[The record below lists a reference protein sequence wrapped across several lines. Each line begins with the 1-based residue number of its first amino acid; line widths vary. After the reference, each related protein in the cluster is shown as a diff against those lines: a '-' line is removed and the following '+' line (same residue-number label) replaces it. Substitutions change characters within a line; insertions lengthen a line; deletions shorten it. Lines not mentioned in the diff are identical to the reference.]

1 MPLLAYFH
9 SVAVFVL
16 ICHFHII
23 FVICISIL
31 KPYFSRILTNEL
43 WKWHGN
49 SWTMWIILVTYF
61 CLKLVVPHSLY
72 LFRSRFVIQ
81 KGLFMYV
88 RIYLIIQEE
97 KRPDISV
104 VSNIR
109 QTNTKRYELTR
120 SKDYAF
126 KLLCSK
132 QFSSYRIRWLEDN
145 FQTLERPRRGKS
157 QVDSRPNLICEC
169 QHVYLI
175 MSFSKW
181 QYYWECIMKSI
192 H

>member
-1 MPLLAYFH
+1 MKKRGQKYRN
-9 SVAVFVL
+9 
-16 ICHFHII
+16 
-23 FVICISIL
+23 IS
-31 KPYFSRILTNEL
+31 S
-43 WKWHGN
+43 
-49 SWTMWIILVTYF
+49 
-61 CLKLVVPHSLY
+61 
-72 LFRSRFVIQ
+72 
-81 KGLFMYV
+81 
-88 RIYLIIQEE
+88 
-97 KRPDISV
+97 
-104 VSNIR
+104 SNISEEHR

-145 FQTLERPRRGKS
+145 FQTLERLRRGKS

-192 H
+192 HLSYCWGQELSALFLNQYFKHLSQIKISFMIYTLTEKRFLKWA

>member
-1 MPLLAYFH
+1 M
-9 SVAVFVL
+9 
-16 ICHFHII
+16 
-23 FVICISIL
+23 
-31 KPYFSRILTNEL
+31 
-43 WKWHGN
+43 
-49 SWTMWIILVTYF
+49 
-61 CLKLVVPHSLY
+61 
-72 LFRSRFVIQ
+72 Q
-81 KGLFMYV
+81 KGLFMSV
-88 RIYLIIQEE
+88 SNNTSKRILKWEEE
-97 KRPDISV
+97 KRPEISV
-104 VSNIR
+104 AVSNICEEHR

-145 FQTLERPRRGKS
+145 FQTLERLRRGKS

-181 QYYWECIMKSI
+181 QYYWECIRKSI
-192 H
+192 QLSQSRINYVLLSFVSKLVFFKSRFHSWFTQWQKKT